1 MRMRKALAT
10 LFVTLLTSAAVAQ
23 TPAKPARI
31 GKLCPMKCDGVA
43 HTAFDDEIRKLGWVE
58 GTNLTIERKEAEGR
72 FERLPEL
79 AAQLVRS
86 RPDLIVASTTR
97 TVQALKS
104 ATSEIPIVFAAVADP
119 VGVGLVQSLARPG
132 GNLTGV
138 TYFVPGAAI
147 AKKFEIIRELLP
159 QAQRVG
165 VLARA
170 DNDATRQRLSS
181 EIPIASQQYGFQIDV
196 FEFRVAEDI
205 DGAVA
210 KAKMLGVEALAV
222 VADPVVNTPWNR
234 VPDLVAQAGIPAV
247 YDQRDSA
254 RAGGLIA
261 YGIDIAENSRTQARL
276 VDRVLR
282 GASPAEIPVEQP
294 TRYLLIANLKTAKA
308 LGLTVPPSL
317 LSQADEVIE

>member
-1 MRMRKALAT
+1 MRTALAT
-10 LFVTLLTSAAVAQ
+10 LFVTLLTSTAVAQ

-31 GKLCPMKCDGVA
+31 GKLCPAKCDGLA
-43 HTAFDDEIRKLGWVE
+43 HVTFEEEMRKLGWIE
-58 GTNLTIERKEAEGR
+58 GKNLITERKEADGR
-72 FERLPEL
+72 FERLPEM

-86 RPDLIVASTTR
+86 RPDVIVASTLR
-97 TVQALKS
+97 PVEAVKN
-104 ATSEIPIVFAAVADP
+104 ATSEIPIVFAAVGDP
-119 VGVGLVQSLARPG
+119 VGMGVVQNLARPG
-132 GNLTGV
+132 GNVTGV
-138 TYFVPGAAI
+138 TYSAPGFDI

-159 QAQRVG
+159 QAQRAG
-165 VLARA
+165 VLANT
-170 DNDATRQRLSS
+170 DNDAVRQRLSI
-181 EIPIASQQYGFQIDV
+181 EIPIASRQYGLQIDV
-196 FEFRVAEDI
+196 LGFRVAEDI

-222 VADPVVNTPWNR
+222 VAGPIVNSPWNR

-247 YDQRDSA
+247 FDQRASA
-254 RAGGLIA
+254 QAGGLIA
-261 YGIDIAENSRTQARL
+261 YGIDIAENARTQARL

-294 TRYLLIANLKTAKA
+294 TRYIFIVNLKTAKA

>member
-1 MRMRKALAT
+1 MRTRKALAT
-10 LFVTLLTSAAVAQ
+10 LFVTLLTSTAVAQ

-31 GKLCPMKCDGVA
+31 GKLCPAKCDGLA
-43 HTAFDDEIRKLGWVE
+43 HVTFEDEMRKLGWIE
-58 GTNLTIERKEAEGR
+58 GKNLITERKEADGR
-72 FERLPEL
+72 FERLPDL
-79 AAQLVRS
+79 AAQIVGS
-86 RPDLIVASTTR
+86 RPDLIVASSLR
-97 TVQALKS
+97 PLQAVKN
-104 ATSEIPIVFAAVADP
+104 ATSEIPIVFAAVGDP
-119 VGVGLVQSLARPG
+119 VGTSLVQSLARPG
-132 GNLTGV
+132 GNVTGV
-138 TYFVPGAAI
+138 TYFVSGFHL

-165 VLARA
+165 VLAQT
-170 DNDATRQRLSS
+170 DNDATRQRLAI

-196 FEFRVAEDI
+196 IGYRVAEDI

-234 VPDLVAQAGIPAV
+234 VPDLVAEAGIPAV
-247 YDQRDSA
+247 YDQRDSVL
-254 RAGGLIA
+254 AGGLIA

-282 GASPAEIPVEQP
+282 GASPAEMPVEQP
-294 TRYLLIANLKTAKA
+294 TRYILIANLKTAKA

>member
-10 LFVTLLTSAAVAQ
+10 LFVTLLTSTAVAQ

-31 GKLCPMKCDGVA
+31 GKLCPAKCDGFA
-43 HTAFDDEIRKLGWVE
+43 HIIFEEEMRKLGWIE
-58 GTNLTIERKEAEGR
+58 GKNLITERKEADGR
-72 FERLPEL
+72 FERLPDL

-97 TVQALKS
+97 PVQAVKN
-104 ATSEIPIVFAAVADP
+104 ATSEIPIVFAAVGDP
-119 VGVGLVQSLARPG
+119 VGMGLVQSLARPG
-132 GNLTGV
+132 GNVTGV
-138 TYFVPGAAI
+138 TYSVSGFDI

-165 VLARA
+165 VLAQT
-170 DNDATRQRLSS
+170 DNDATRLSLS
-181 EIPIASQQYGFQIDV
+181 NEIPIAAQRYGFQIDV
-196 FEFRVAEDI
+196 IGFRVAEDI

-222 VADPVVNTPWNR
+222 VASPIVNSPWNR
-234 VPDLVAQAGIPAV
+234 VPDLVAEAGIPAV

-282 GASPAEIPVEQP
+282 GASPAEMPVEQP
-294 TRYLLIANLKTAKA
+294 THYILIVNLKTAKA
-308 LGLTVPPSL
+308 LGLTMPPSL

>member
-10 LFVTLLTSAAVAQ
+10 LFVTLLTSTAVAQ

-31 GKLCPMKCDGVA
+31 GKLCPAKCDGLA
-43 HTAFDDEIRKLGWVE
+43 HVTFEDEMRKLGWIE
-58 GTNLTIERKEAEGR
+58 GKNLITERKEADGR
-72 FERLPEL
+72 FERLPDL
-79 AAQLVRS
+79 AAQIVGS
-86 RPDLIVASTTR
+86 RPDLIVASSR
-97 TVQALKS
+97 SVQAVKN

-119 VGVGLVQSLARPG
+119 VGMGLVQSLARPG
-132 GNLTGV
+132 GNVTGV
-138 TYFVPGAAI
+138 TYFVPGFAL

-159 QAQRVG
+159 QARRVG
-165 VLARA
+165 VLAQT
-170 DNDATRQRLSS
+170 DNDTTRQRLAI
-181 EIPIASQQYGFQIDV
+181 EIPIASQRYGFQIDV
-196 FEFRVAEDI
+196 IGFRVAEDI

-222 VADPVVNTPWNR
+222 VADPVVNSPWNR
-234 VPDLVAQAGIPAV
+234 VPDLVAEAGIPAV
-247 YDQRDSA
+247 YDQRA
-254 RAGGLIA
+254 TVLAGGLIA

-282 GASPAEIPVEQP
+282 GASPAEMPVEQP
-294 TRYLLIANLKTAKA
+294 TRYILIANLKTAKA